1 MWNKRA
7 EASELKTRL
16 ILAGLTVIAMIVLG
30 ASKESA
36 VRGAGMR
43 PAPGE
48 RQVVTRV
55 DPVYPAA
62 LRESKSGEVVR
73 LEVLVAPDGEVKSA
87 KVLGGSPALA
97 ESSLKA
103 IQQWK
108 YAPAETEQKL
118 LVKINFGAYR

>member
-1 MWNKRA
+1 MGNKRA
-7 EASELKTRL
+7 EASELNTRL

-43 PAPGE
+43 PAFRE

-55 DPVYPAA
+55 DPVYPAG

-73 LEVLVAPDGEVKSA
+73 LEVLVGPDGEVKSA

-97 ESSLKA
+97 ESSLQA

-108 YAPAETEQKL
+108 YVPAETEQKL
-118 LVKINFGAYR
+118 LVKINFDPYR